1 MAVNTGHRVAA
12 QVDKL
17 AAFAHANEDLDVS
30 SDLHSL
36 SRPVLGSD
44 SLQELQVNE
53 EFCPHLR
60 RGHSNELRFQT
71 FHVWLPSPGRSRG

>member
-1 MAVNTGHRVAA
+1 
-12 QVDKL
+12 
-17 AAFAHANEDLDVS
+17 
-30 SDLHSL
+30 
-36 SRPVLGSD
+36 
-44 SLQELQVNE
+44 VNE